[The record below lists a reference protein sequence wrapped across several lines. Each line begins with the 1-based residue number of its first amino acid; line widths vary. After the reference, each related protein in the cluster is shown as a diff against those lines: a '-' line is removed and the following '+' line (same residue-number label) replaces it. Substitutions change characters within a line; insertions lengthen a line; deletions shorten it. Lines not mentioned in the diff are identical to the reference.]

1 MTPVVKGRSQQRS
14 CLDGI
19 YGLIKSHNSVIQVQL
34 KHVPCETTGEK
45 KPVLILA
52 EFESD
57 RMRIGRGVCC
67 FFLDGYNS
75 I

>member
-34 KHVPCETTGEK
+34 KHVPCETTREK

-52 EFESD
+52 
-57 RMRIGRGVCC
+57 
-67 FFLDGYNS
+67 
-75 I
+75 